1 MKSTNFLMTALFL
14 LMIAGQAKTAYS
26 QPLSADTVCLSN
38 TDYTFLIN
46 GLVKGAQCDSLYA
59 IEQAKVELFKEA
71 NKELKT
77 ALLDLQQVNELYES
91 EKQTFTGRLEEKDKE
106 IKSEKV
112 SRIASIITTVIVSW
126 SIARAIK

>member
-106 IKSEKV
+106 IKSQKV
-112 SRIASIITTVIVSW
+112 RRIASIITTVIVSW

>member
-1 MKSTNFLMTALFL
+1 MIALSL

-38 TDYTFLIN
+38 TDYTFLVN
-46 GLVKGAQCDSLYA
+46 GLVNGAKCDSLYNR
-59 IEQAKVELFKEA
+59 EQAKTDLLKEA
-71 NKELKT
+71 NDELKA
-77 ALLDLQQVNELYES
+77 ALLSMQDAADLYEV

-106 IKSEKV
+106 IKSQKV
-112 SRIASIITTVIVSW
+112 RRIASIITTVIVSW